1 MQALILTVYIVGLV
15 TSSILLKLMV
25 GPMPVRMVIMLA
37 LFFILLL
44 AYSRVMLQFFR
55 LHYPV
60 VLLFIYVACV
70 GTAVTYANGATP
82 AELVEAN
89 LRSIIQPFTVLV
101 AIYVL
106 NYAVGYRVTAAVIIG
121 LVLVHCVIATLQ
133 FLGQDFA
140 WAMRAV
146 LGRFQDENQLT
157 QAMYRLKARAMG
169 LAHSPIDFA
178 YTVVSGYI
186 IVVLLQHSGLLSL
199 RIALISKFII
209 LVGAISSETRS
220 LLLGIVVSEFLFF
233 LLQGRLR
240 NYLVLFGLAVIG
252 YLVFTQLGAMDSRIA
267 SAEDQSAQGR
277 LVLYTF
283 GFHLFFDNPFGL
295 GWGFTPG
302 EYAWLYW
309 EYLAGTGKADVA
321 FRLELHNSYL
331 NYLLVYGIVG
341 VVPIVVLFFLYPT
354 RFVVFAIFFSSY
366 FVNAALHNAGVFVGS
381 LQFWWAVAFYLYVR
395 DHNLL
400 QIKLPLRQRAASP
413 GGRPRPFI
421 YQPSPS
427 RA

>member
-1 MQALILTVYIVGLV
+1 MRALILTVYVVGLV
-15 TSSILLKLMV
+15 ASSLLLKWMM
-25 GPMPVRMVIMLA
+25 GPMPVRMMIMLG
-37 LFFILLL
+37 LFAILLL
-44 AYSRVMLQFFR
+44 AYSRLILQFFR

-60 VLLFIYVACV
+60 VLLFIYMACV
-70 GTAVTYANGATP
+70 GTAVTYANGATVP
-82 AELVEAN
+82 ELLEAN
-89 LRSIIQPFTVLV
+89 LRSIIQPFTILV
-101 AIYVL
+101 TIYVL
-106 NYAVGYRVTAAVIIG
+106 NYAVGYRITAWVIIG

-146 LGRFQDENQLT
+146 LGRFQDEHQLT

-178 YTVVSGYI
+178 YTVVSGYV

-199 RIALISKFII
+199 RAVLISKFII
-209 LVGAISSETRS
+209 LVGAIGSETRS
-220 LLLGIVVSEFLFF
+220 LLLGIVVSEFLLF
-233 LLQGRLR
+233 LFQGRLR
-240 NYLVLFGLAVIG
+240 NYLVLFAVAIVG
-252 YLVFTQLGAMDSRIA
+252 YLVFSQLGAMESRIA

-283 GFHLFFDNPFGL
+283 GLHLFLDNPFGL

-302 EYAWLYW
+302 DYAWLYW
-309 EYLAGTGKADVA
+309 EYLTGSGKADVA

-341 VVPIVVLFFLYPT
+341 VVPVVVLFFLYPT
-354 RFVVFAIFFSSY
+354 RFVVFTIFFSSY

-381 LQFWWAVAFYLYVR
+381 LQFWWALAFYLYVR

-400 QIKLPLRQRAASP
+400 FIKLPVRSKPAGHDYQRRPAVFEPSP
-413 GGRPRPFI
+413 G
-421 YQPSPS
+421 